1 MPVFRF
7 RGAILL
13 VCVWTGDMVDNANLV
28 KKRYGTCDTRSPIGL
43 HIEDFPIKKT
53 FNSSLEPEK
62 NLLNVRFVFKAI
74 DPCEFTEIIYKT
86 HIKF

>member
-1 MPVFRF
+1 M
-7 RGAILL
+7 
-13 VCVWTGDMVDNANLV
+13 DNANLV
-28 KKRYGTCDTRSPIGL
+28 KKGMELVILASPIGL
-43 HIEDFPIKKT
+43 HTEDFPIKKT